1 MLTAEIC
8 KIQKSKYLNF
18 CYYRKTRIVYVTDSS
33 SSSSEAD
40 EGMQETP
47 LSKRSKHGATEEENS
62 DSDTNPVDSSQS
74 KSPSSSSSEEEQV
87 IEKKKCKMG
96 LKHV

>member
-1 MLTAEIC
+1 M
-8 KIQKSKYLNF
+8 
-18 CYYRKTRIVYVTDSS
+18 TDSS

-96 LKHV
+96 LKHGVDRKHAEKHGVKHKYEKNVIREVHEI